1 MRVKTMLVL
10 TAAMAALV
18 INGPG
23 AWAATYTGG
32 AGDCSILGTMT
43 NDVLLGD
50 SVITLSSAADQSFA
64 SGYAPVAI
72 SAITITDDPAT
83 PVIKSGTNMVVW
95 IPAGFVMTWDEAD
108 LTPTF
113 GGTAAGKV
121 GAISYTNSNQRLKIA
136 VTADFSAGDTLTIS
150 ALAFKNY
157 LGSGSARLELDYDN
171 DGIADV
177 QDDKTIT
184 ILGFHSY
191 GGLGDSYALDQMIT
205 DGGLFL
211 PAGTFIWT
219 R

>member
-1 MRVKTMLVL
+1 MRTKTILAL

-23 AWAATYTGG
+23 AWAAIYTGG
-32 AGDCSILGTMT
+32 AGDCWSMDAMT
-43 NDVLLGD
+43 NDVH
-50 SVITLSSAADQSFA
+50 LSATVVTVSSFADQFFA
-64 SGYAPVAI
+64 RGYAPVAI

-95 IPAGFVMTWDEAD
+95 IPAGFAMTWDETD

-150 ALAFKNY
+150 ALSFKNY
-157 LGSGSARLELDYDN
+157 VGLGSARLELDYDN
-171 DGIADV
+171 DGVTDA

-184 ILGFHSY
+184 ILGFYSY

-205 DGGLFL
+205 DRGLFL
-211 PAGTFIWT
+211 PAGTFIGVW
-219 R
+219 